1 MGTVTD
7 SYSGHGYI
15 LRDDSIAIHCGVV
28 GNMQASHVCAPG
40 SIPGDGVFFSIEEKR
55 DRVEK
60 KRIVNVKRGGAV
72 VARQAHNLQVG

>member
-1 MGTVTD
+1 MSNKRVVV
-7 SYSGHGYI
+7 
-15 LRDDSIAIHCGVV
+15 HCGVV
-28 GNMQASHVCAPG
+28 GNIQASHVCAPG
-40 SIPGDGVFFSIEEKR
+40 SSPGDGVFFSIEEKR